1 MPVDIHVLT
10 GSGRL
15 VAHAGRIRAQLGAAA
30 TAAVRHLPLEDAG
43 VDIVVRDD
51 PRMVIEEVG
60 LGGYAPD
67 GHTVF
72 LALDPDHEHFER
84 VLELEVF
91 RTLAHELHHV
101 ARRRASALGHTLLDA
116 LVSDGLADH
125 FSIEVTGMEPGP
137 WAVALD
143 PEQTAATCE
152 RARGDYDNPRYDHSA
167 WFFGSTDFEIPR
179 WTGYS
184 LGFQLVGDYLE
195 RHPGSSA
202 AALVAVPSATLRP
215 A

>member
-1 MPVDIHVLT
+1 MPIDIHVLT

-15 VAHAGRIRAQLGAAA
+15 VAHAGRIRAQLRAAA
-30 TAAVRHLPLEDAG
+30 TVAVKHLPLEGGG
-43 VDIVVRDD
+43 VDVVVRDD
-51 PRMVIEEVG
+51 PRMVIAEVG

-84 VLELEVF
+84 ALEHEVF
-91 RTLAHELHHV
+91 RMLAHELHHV
-101 ARRRASALGHTLLDA
+101 ARRRASARGHTLLDA
-116 LVSDGLADH
+116 LVSEGLADH
-125 FSIEVTGMEPGP
+125 FSIEVTGMEPPP

-143 PEQTAATCE
+143 PEQTAGMSE
-152 RARGDYDNPRYDHSA
+152 RARGDHDNPRYDHRA

-184 LGFQLVGDYLE
+184 LGFQIVADYLE
-195 RHPGSSA
+195 RRPGSSA
-202 AALVAVPSATLRP
+202 AALVTVASKTLRP